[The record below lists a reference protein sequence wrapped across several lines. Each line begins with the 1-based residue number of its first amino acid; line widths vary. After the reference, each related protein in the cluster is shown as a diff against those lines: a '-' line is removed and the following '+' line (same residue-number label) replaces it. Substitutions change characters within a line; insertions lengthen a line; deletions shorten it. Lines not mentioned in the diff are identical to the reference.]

1 MDLSFV
7 IPCSNEE
14 QHLPSCLDSL
24 LEQTIKPMQIIV
36 VLNGCTDNS
45 ERIAKDYQKRFVDNN
60 IEFDIVNS
68 KKGLINARATGF
80 SKVRGNLIASIDA
93 DSILIPQWV
102 QYIFDSFEKDNNI
115 VGVTGKTVFR
125 NKSIAVKLLNL
136 FNAAAS
142 RTKKTIPLRGNNCTI
157 KNLNIDW
164 CEGYNAMKEALESN
178 GCILESHHDDFFLM
192 HRLNKHG
199 NIIYKKEAKASLFM
213 KDKGTN
219 KLNIFRL
226 LERWQNRKQNSKM
239 IADYFEK
246 HKELVVD

>member
-1 MDLSFV
+1 
-7 IPCSNEE
+7 
-14 QHLPSCLDSL
+14 
-24 LEQTIKPMQIIV
+24 
-36 VLNGCTDNS
+36 
-45 ERIAKDYQKRFVDNN
+45 
-60 IEFDIVNS
+60 
-68 KKGLINARATGF
+68 
-80 SKVRGNLIASIDA
+80 
-93 DSILIPQWV
+93 
-102 QYIFDSFEKDNNI
+102 
-115 VGVTGKTVFR
+115 
-125 NKSIAVKLLNL
+125 VKLLNL

-164 CEGYNAMKEALESN
+164 YEGYNAMKEALESN